1 MRNRRLANPATAG
14 RIVAIVL
21 ATLLLAACATPADP
35 GAMTLA
41 KPEGG
46 VVAGALKGA
55 VCVRKVMGGEETNP
69 LWVSQVGNGEFTQS
83 LTNSL
88 ANAGML
94 GSSASCRFF
103 VDADLLGLSQPAF
116 GLALEVTAHVNYKVY
131 DKADRPALMETIK
144 SAYTAQF
151 SDSPIAVHRLRLA
164 NEGAIRTSITS
175 FMDKLKTLK

>member
-1 MRNRRLANPATAG
+1 MRKRRLSGPIAAG
-14 RIVAIVL
+14 RIIAVVL
-21 ATLLLAACATPADP
+21 GTALLSACATPADP

-41 KPEGG
+41 KPSGG
-46 VVAGALKGA
+46 ASAGALKDA
-55 VCVRKVMGGEETNP
+55 VCVRKVSGGEETNP

-83 LTNSL
+83 LTQSL

-94 GSSASCRFF
+94 GSSASCRWF

-164 NEGAIRTSITS
+164 NEGAIRTSIAS
-175 FMDKLKTLK
+175 FMEKLRTLK